1 MRTIGIICAVLALS
15 GCASMVDR
23 PLAAR
28 VGLPIATVISQIGYP
43 TSERVV
49 AGKRVYTWV
58 RRMAYEGNQ
67 MECEASYEVNDAGIV
82 VDYHWQGQIGA
93 CNF

>member
-1 MRTIGIICAVLALS
+1 MRILAIACAGLALTA
-15 GCASMVDR
+15 CASMVDK

-28 VGLPIATVISQIGYP
+28 VGLPITTVIQQIGYP
-43 TSERVV
+43 TSDRVI

-58 RRMAYEGNQ
+58 RRMAYEGNM
-67 MECEASYEVNDAGIV
+67 MECEASYEVNDAGTV
-82 VDYHWQGQIGA
+82 VDYHWQGQLMA